1 MAKLDDYNILQ
12 LRHLVRSR
20 LSRVHD
26 SASIQ
31 NLNIS
36 QLRMLKCQTM
46 CRMTNEYLAQLDL
59 RETEYQEGLGTLV
72 TWVDQVFEYLIR

>member
-20 LSRVHD
+20 LSRVYD

-36 QLRMLKCQTM
+36 QLRMLKCQAM

-59 RETEYQEGLGTLV
+59 RET
-72 TWVDQVFEYLIR
+72 